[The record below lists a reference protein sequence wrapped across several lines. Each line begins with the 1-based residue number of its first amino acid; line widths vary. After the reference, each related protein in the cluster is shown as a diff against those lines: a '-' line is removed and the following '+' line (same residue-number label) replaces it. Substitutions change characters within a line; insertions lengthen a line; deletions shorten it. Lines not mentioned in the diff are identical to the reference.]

1 MLDEVITLAI
11 LKADDGTP
19 YRAFVTGADNTWGF
33 PSKDRSGRLEPLE
46 EPHLGKL
53 IAKCLGRDNADRPA
67 SPAVQ
72 TSPAFPT
79 ANEFQE

>member
-19 YRAFVTGADNTWGF
+19 YRAFVTGVDNPWGF
-33 PSKDRSGRLEPLE
+33 PSKDRSGRLAPIE

-53 IAKCLGRDNADRPA
+53 IAKCLGRTAAAHASALSHSTDLNA
-67 SPAVQ
+67 
-72 TSPAFPT
+72 FK
-79 ANEFQE
+79 E